1 MSITFHYQIFVCFI
15 AKVKYDWSLRTYR
28 KETIQVFYK
37 LRFIV
42 LTCSECLKRLR
53 CRNFRKF
60 LENGFLNFIP
70 FWVRFCKQLGWY
82 LPKICHVRF
91 HRLFNFG
98 AIFMSGDI
106 RIILLICE
114 IVKFVI
120 WIISL
125 LACLFVPKNKI
136 DPTMKTKTYRL
147 RLKKLTMSFDKVIR
161 VVISRR

>member
-15 AKVKYDWSLRTYR
+15 AKVKYDRGLRTYR

-42 LTCSECLKRLR
+42 LACSECLKRLR

-91 HRLFNFG
+91 HRLFLKLFIKSLQFRCHLHERRHKNNFVN
-98 AIFMSGDI
+98 MRDSE
-106 RIILLICE
+106 ICY
-114 IVKFVI
+114 
-120 WIISL
+120 L
-125 LACLFVPKNKI
+125 NNQPPCLSVCIQK
-136 DPTMKTKTYRL
+136 
-147 RLKKLTMSFDKVIR
+147 
-161 VVISRR
+161 